1 MDARIENVAIVGVG
15 VGTIIPNDGS
25 WPRES
30 RGAHRRWAT
39 AVYLHEA
46 KEPVRH
52 NRAET
57 RPLFGEC
64 EEYDHQKPNRT
75 PSRHDNACGQRMN
88 DQVVLCEG
96 QILTGPQFQRT
107 DAGGNRTPERA
118 RRLETSGWS
127 ECGQSDSAES
137 H

>member
-1 MDARIENVAIVGVG
+1 MDARIEDVAIVGVG

-57 RPLFGEC
+57 RRDRFSENVK
-64 EEYDHQKPNRT
+64 DMTTRNRI
-75 PSRHDNACGQRMN
+75 
-88 DQVVLCEG
+88 E
-96 QILTGPQFQRT
+96 PQFAT
-107 DAGGNRTPERA
+107 TTPA
-118 RRLETSGWS
+118 ANG
-127 ECGQSDSAES
+127 
-137 H
+137 